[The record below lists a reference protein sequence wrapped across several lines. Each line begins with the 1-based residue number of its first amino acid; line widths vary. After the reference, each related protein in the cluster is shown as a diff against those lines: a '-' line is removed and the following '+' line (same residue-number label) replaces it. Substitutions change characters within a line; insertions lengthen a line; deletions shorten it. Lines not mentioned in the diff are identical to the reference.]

1 MSVADLPE
9 TDRLRFERTEF
20 LGLGFANATAAEL
33 LAALAAR
40 PPDAEFAYVVTPN
53 VDHMVRLAEGTGRD
67 RDSAEVW
74 AAYRGA
80 ALVLCDS
87 RVLMLLA
94 RLRGVLLPVVPGSDL
109 TARLLGDVAR
119 PGDRIALIG
128 GNAAMLAA
136 LARLYPRL
144 RFHQHVPPMGLRS
157 NRAAMDEAASFACAM
172 PARFCFIAVGSPQQ
186 ELLAARIK
194 EKGGAQG
201 IGLCVGASFD
211 FLVGAE
217 PRAPLL
223 VRKLAL
229 EWLYRLAN
237 NPRRLWR
244 RYLVEGPRI
253 LRLVARWKRPG
264 R

>member
-1 MSVADLPE
+1 MSMADLPE
-9 TDRLRFERTEF
+9 TGRPWFERTEF
-20 LGLGFANATAAEL
+20 LGLGFANAGADEVI
-33 LAALAAR
+33 AALAAR
-40 PPDAEFAYVVTPN
+40 PVDADFAYLVTPN

-67 RDSAEVW
+67 ADSIEVW

-80 ALVLCDS
+80 DLVLCDS

-94 RLRGVLLPVVPGSDL
+94 RLRGVSLQVVPGSDL
-109 TARLLGDVAR
+109 TARLLREVAR

-128 GNAAMLAA
+128 GNADKLAA
-136 LARLYPRL
+136 LAGLYPQL
-144 RFHQHVPPMGLRS
+144 GFHQHVPPMGLRS
-157 NRAAMDEAASFACAM
+157 NQAAMEEAASFASAVS
-172 PARFCFIAVGSPQQ
+172 ARFCFIAVGSPQQ

-194 EKGGAQG
+194 DKVGARG

-253 LRLVARWKRPG
+253 LRLVTRWGRPG
-264 R
+264 